1 MNALDNTDVVPVV
14 TAEQAKR
21 QALDDAAEQLKC
33 GWTINEVVAGLDE
46 AAKIIDALT
55 KAEAT
60 S

>member
-1 MNALDNTDVVPVV
+1 MTNLDRADVVTAL
-14 TAEQAKR
+14 TAEQATR

-33 GWTINEVVAGLDE
+33 GWTINEVVAGLEE